1 VGGVNN
7 QDNVSQVLVQVLD
20 VEILAL
26 KHILREVL
34 DNVLEVLQQEQ

>member
-34 DNVLEVLQQEQ
+34 DNVLEVLQLEQ